1 MLEFR
6 KIFPGKKMTEK
17 PELEKDAYGDIIE
30 PPFDPKN
37 IPSFDPMQEFADR
50 GQLHQRGNG
59 YAIGMK
65 KETPVEKIERE
76 ERDRLFSETIMKERA
91 AVAEKEKN
99 QRNRY

>member
-1 MLEFR
+1 
-6 KIFPGKKMTEK
+6 MTEK

-50 GQLHQRGNG
+50 GQLQQTGNG
-59 YAIGMK
+59 YSISMD
-65 KETPVEKIERE
+65 KETPAEKIERE
-76 ERDRLFSETIMKERA
+76 ERDRLFYETIMKERA
-91 AVAEKEKN
+91 EAAENEKD